1 MTNALAYFF
10 QIVIDKFSKVVVFDF
25 RQIWTNIFL
34 NASAIA
40 IHGPMLQKFSAQNFT
55 TAKMF
60 VPGKPFQP
68 SLMFVGEAGAFL
80 CEAYFMYF
88 PLGRILACRR
98 QIL

>member
-1 MTNALAYFF
+1 MLIDGKRSSLFF
-10 QIVIDKFSKVVVFDF
+10 QSVIDKFSKVVVFDF

-60 VPGKPFQP
+60 VPEKPFQP
-68 SLMFVGEAGAFL
+68 NLMFVGEAGAFPFQ
-80 CEAYFMYF
+80 AYYRCSS
-88 PLGRILACRR
+88 LG
-98 QIL
+98 